1 MSDCWSEKVAIV
13 TGGGSGIGEGLCRE
27 LGRRRVRVIVADIN
41 AGEAGRVATA
51 IRGPG
56 GQATAGTVDVSKPE
70 EVTRLVEETVSAYGR
85 LDYMFNNAG
94 FAIAGDFRDLT
105 LDHWHRVLD
114 VDLYGVLHGM
124 QAAYPVMVRQGFGH
138 IVNTSSAAAFFA
150 APGNAPYCTAKY
162 ALVGMSLSLRLEGI
176 DLGVKVSCI
185 CPGFVRSNV
194 YRNVEAVG
202 MTLPAGIPREQV
214 AGAPAKMMEPERAA
228 RVILTGV
235 DRNQALIVFPAQ
247 IRWGRRLDR
256 LFPGIS
262 NRILLRQ
269 MREQRQYRTP
279 VPSSAPPISE
289 LALDHLAPARRVAGA
304 ARPFHENVLVS
315 IWLA

>member
-1 MSDCWSEKVAIV
+1 MVNSLSEKVAIV

-27 LGRRRVRVIVADIN
+27 LARQGARVVVADVN
-41 AGEAGRVATA
+41 SAEAGRVAASITGA
-51 IRGPG
+51 ITGIG
-56 GQATAGTVDVSKPE
+56 GQATASTVDVSRAA
-70 EVTRLVEETVSAYGR
+70 EVTRLVEETAAAYGR

-94 FAIAGDFRDLT
+94 FAIGGDFRDPT
-105 LDHWHRVLD
+105 LEHWHRVLD

-162 ALVGMSLSLRLEGI
+162 ALVGLSLSLRLEGI

-194 YRNVEAVG
+194 YRNAEVAG
-202 MTLPAGIPREQV
+202 MTLPADMTREQV
-214 AGAPAKMMEPERAA
+214 AGAPAKMMDPARAA
-228 RVILTGV
+228 QVILDGV
-235 DRNQALIVFPAQ
+235 ARNKALIVFPAA

-256 LFPGIS
+256 LFPGLS
-262 NRILLRQ
+262 DRIQLRQ
-269 MREQRQYRTP
+269 MRESRRYRTAESDSAA
-279 VPSSAPPISE
+279 PSRTIP
-289 LALDHLAPARRVAGA
+289 G
-304 ARPFHENVLVS
+304 
-315 IWLA
+315 

>member
-1 MSDCWSEKVAIV
+1 V

-27 LGRRRVRVIVADIN
+27 LARHGARVVVADIN
-41 AGEAGRVATA
+41 SAEAGRVATSITAA
-51 IRGPG
+51 ITGQG
-56 GQATAGTVDVSKPE
+56 GQATPSSVDVSRAE
-70 EVTRLVEETVSAYGR
+70 EVSRLVEETAAAYGR

-94 FAIAGDFRDLT
+94 FAIGGDFRDLT

-162 ALVGMSLSLRLEGI
+162 ALVGLSLSLRLEGI
-176 DLGVKVSCI
+176 DLGVKVSCV

-194 YRNVEAVG
+194 YRNAEVAG
-202 MTLPAGIPREQV
+202 MTLPADLTREQV
-214 AGAPAKMMEPERAA
+214 AGAPAKMMDPARAA
-228 RVILTGV
+228 RVILDGV
-235 DRNQALIVFPAQ
+235 ARNKALIVFPAA

-256 LFPGIS
+256 FLPGLS
-262 NRILLRQ
+262 DRILLRQ
-269 MREQRQYRTP
+269 MRGSRQYRTAETVDGSSRP
-279 VPSSAPPISE
+279 ELRIDGYPGTPSGAP
-289 LALDHLAPARRVAGA
+289 D
-304 ARPFHENVLVS
+304 
-315 IWLA
+315 